1 MSELRGVVGRGGV
14 SGGARDTSDLGCS
27 RGEGG
32 AQGVK

>member
-1 MSELRGVVGRGGV
+1 MSDLRGVVRRGGV
-14 SGGARDTSDLGCS
+14 SGGDRDTSDLWCG